1 MEKVNEEKVEQNSGN
16 IFAFHLL
23 MDEMCDMPNEEFIQ
37 DIMDKYLGGTD
48 HLGYHGDSVIYV
60 PREYNIHLDDGKV
73 ISPQLMFT
81 KCLNIEEPLMT
92 DLEKTQLWNCKE
104 GLDILEECKY
114 EVLATDV
121 LGGILDYKKRANMLV
136 NYVLA
141 LMEIYPNCKAVLF
154 DNSKKMLTR
163 DQIVNCNLV
172 YESRFIYYAVNI
184 RYFTIQGTNDMIVD
198 SIGMNTLGLPDLQYH
213 FHDLDPN
220 LIINH
225 ALFVLSYIYDNNNPI
240 KSNDFIDGIKNGE
253 ISMDVSWKV
262 DYEESLLVPYREVI
276 DVNTNEFASG
286 NRE

>member
-1 MEKVNEEKVEQNSGN
+1 MEKVEQNNGN
-16 IFAFHLL
+16 VFAFHLL
-23 MDEMCDMPNEEFIQ
+23 MDEMCDMSNEEFIQ
-37 DIMDKYLGGTD
+37 NIMDKHLGGTEHFNYND
-48 HLGYHGDSVIYV
+48 ESVSYV
-60 PREYNIHLDDGKV
+60 PKEYNISLDDGKV

-114 EVLATDV
+114 EVIATDI
-121 LGGILDYKKRANMLV
+121 LGSILDYKQRANMLV

-141 LMEIYPNCKAVLF
+141 LLEIFPNCKAVLF

-184 RYFTIQGTNDMIVD
+184 RYFNIQGTNDMIVD

-240 KSNDFIDGIKNGE
+240 KANDFIDGIKNGE

-262 DYEESLLVPYREVI
+262 DYEESLLEPYREVI

>member
-1 MEKVNEEKVEQNSGN
+1 MKKVEQNNGN

-23 MDEMCDMPNEEFIQ
+23 MNEKCDMPNEQYIL

-48 HLGYHGDSVIYV
+48 HLGYHDDSVTYV

-92 DLEKTQLWNCKE
+92 DLEKTQLWNCKD

-121 LGGILDYKKRANMLV
+121 LGSILDYKQRANMLV

-141 LMEIYPNCKAVLF
+141 IMEIYPNCKAVLF

-184 RYFTIQGTNDMIVD
+184 RYFNIQGTNDMVVD
-198 SIGMNTLGLPDLQYH
+198 SIGMSTLGLPDLQYH
-213 FHDLDPN
+213 FHDLDPK
-220 LIINH
+220 LIVNH

-262 DYEESLLVPYREVI
+262 DYEESLLEPYREVI